1 MEENYNYM
9 EENYNYMNECGI
21 CFKEFNNN
29 LISNDIYDDTDEDS
43 EDDDND
49 DDNNDDNNNNDN
61 NNDDNNNYKAIINK
75 NKFIYNP
82 ISVNLLECKTNKCY
96 YKLCD
101 ECKEVYYIKYKN
113 KNCPNCREKI
123 ENIDEIIQNLEEQN
137 ENNNQI
143 LIENIDNYYF
153 PNQGLCR
160 ISVIYC
166 KNCLIFTSIF
176 CIFGFSSFFFGA
188 LIINPKFSD
197 DTYED
202 GEDDKDDEDDKYDDL
217 EKISKKDVYILQIV
231 FGFIVLCFIL
241 NILRCCLKIISIDFS
256 HN

>member
-1 MEENYNYM
+1 M

-29 LISNDIYDDTDEDS
+29 LISNHNYDDTDEDS
-43 EDDDND
+43 QDEDND
-49 DDNNDDNNNNDN
+49 DDN
-61 NNDDNNNYKAIINK
+61 AIINK

-82 ISVNLLECKTNKCY
+82 INVNLLECKTNKCY

-123 ENIDEIIQNLEEQN
+123 ENIDEIILNLEEQN
-137 ENNNQI
+137 ENSNQI
-143 LIENIDNYYF
+143 LIENIDDYYF

-197 DTYED
+197 DNI
-202 GEDDKDDEDDKYDDL
+202 DDNIDDM
-217 EKISKKDVYILQIV
+217 EKLPKKDVYILQTV

-241 NILRCCLKIISIDFS
+241 NILRCCFKKCFQE
-256 HN
+256 